1 MISLIRR
8 IKKNKSLYYS
18 LVVLIS
24 IILITTPAEFIA
36 NNKPIFIHY
45 EGKNYFPIFKHYTIK
60 DFGQKGNLLMSYNEK
75 DIISNIQKNGF
86 IIWAPIRYSYDS
98 IDYNIKENFPTK
110 PSFKHILGTDDMGRD
125 ILAIIIYSVRTSLVF
140 GFIITL
146 FTTIIG
152 IIYGALQ
159 GYLGGRVDM
168 IMQKV
173 YEIWSSLPTLYILI
187 ILSSLIDGSF
197 ITLVFLSIVF
207 RWTMLVTITRAE
219 FLKLRNIDFVI
230 NARTIGMSNIRLI
243 FTYILPNALT
253 SSLTLVPF
261 VFSGSIAM
269 LTSLDF
275 LGIGLPFGA
284 PSLGVLVATAQDN
297 LFAPWIALSA
307 FFSISALLTI
317 FIFIGEGIREIFTIY
332 GEKNE

>member
-1 MISLIRR
+1 MASLIHK

-18 LVVLIS
+18 LLVLLA
-24 IILITTPAEFIA
+24 IILITTPAEFVA
-36 NNKPIFIHY
+36 NNKPILIHY
-45 EGKNYFPIFKHYTIK
+45 KNKNYFPIFKHYTIK
-60 DFGQKGNLLMSYNEK
+60 DFGEKGNLLMSYNEK
-75 DIISNIQKNGF
+75 DILNKIQKNGF
-86 IIWAPIRYSYDS
+86 IIWAPIRYSYNS
-98 IDYNIKENFPTK
+98 IDYNIAESVPTS

-125 ILAIIIYSVRTSLVF
+125 ILAIIIYSTRTSLIF

-152 IIYGALQ
+152 VIYGAFQ
-159 GYLGGRVDM
+159 GYLGGRVDI
-168 IMQKV
+168 IMQKI

-187 ILSSLIDGSF
+187 ILSSIINGNFL
-197 ITLVFLSIVF
+197 TLVFLSVVF

-230 NARTIGMSNIRLI
+230 NAKTIGMSNMRLI

-284 PSLGVLVATAQDN
+284 PSLGVLAATAQDN

-317 FIFIGEGIREIFTIY
+317 FIFIGEGIRGLFAIY